1 MENLKFSSNSQ
12 EEMSASSLELLW
24 QINGWNLL
32 NLQNKGNLIEAAYL
46 SIPDMADRFKHWILK
61 IHE

>member
-1 MENLKFSSNSQ
+1 
-12 EEMSASSLELLW
+12 MSASSLVLLW

-32 NLQNKGNLIEAAYL
+32 NMQDEGNLIEAAYL
-46 SIPDMADRFKHWILK
+46 SIPDMADGFEHWILK